1 MSNPLS
7 RRIARTALLTA
18 AGAATVVGAAGAAS
32 AVELPASPVGGINSL
47 DGEGVGNTLDKT
59 ARDAT
64 SLAGETGGKTVKKAV
79 PTAGKAVGKAG
90 KTAAP
95 AAQHLAGNTANEA
108 GDMLGEVASS
118 ATDSDLPVDRLGG
131 LPILNNR

>member
-1 MSNPLS
+1 MSNPLT

-32 AVELPASPVGGINSL
+32 AVELPASPVGGVSNL

-59 ARDAT
+59 ARDTT
-64 SLAGETGGKTVKKAV
+64 SLAGHTGGNAVKKTVPA
-79 PTAGKAVGKAG
+79 AGRTVGKAG

-95 AAQHLAGNTANEA
+95 AAQHLTGSAVGEA
-108 GDMLGEVASS
+108 GDMLGQVA
-118 ATDSDLPVDRLGG
+118 AAAADTHLPRTANLGG
-131 LPILNNR
+131 LPLG